1 MYGFSSSFGSKQ
13 YIIDCSTVA
22 IQQVQNKLSTT
33 QREEQQPGRIE
44 LEVGDVLQPP
54 LPYAENLFDVW
65 VDKGLID
72 ALFCGGDDNY
82 QELKQCYTLL
92 QEAHRVLKPNGLCLV
107 ISLAQ
112 DHTLKLLLHALGY
125 LKMTPSEHHHYSSSI
140 GQWSSPIE
148 IHEIKPLSNASSLRP
163 FAIVFRSGSPWLEN
177 TLSRGRDTTISI
189 HDATK
194 TVIELFDEHGMV
206 QESLDEQ
213 NFCWEA
219 VNNLVQ
225 SSQQRYLVKW
235 KQMCR
240 DSICNSSECSSN
252 PNDDNEF
259 NYMLATI
266 CIKPWDV
273 ETNLFDLKKRIRSN
287 EEYLRFNLKWKSE
300 EIKAIGF
307 GISLLQMSLI
317 IPRENLEDLCEYIA
331 TQEEDLVQSVD
342 VDWQS
347 TCRVFT
353 NAVGSLTGKQS
364 P

>member
-1 MYGFSSSFGSKQ
+1 VYGFSSFGSKQ
-13 YIIDCSTVA
+13 CIIDCSTVA
-22 IQQVQNKLSTT
+22 IQQVQDKLSTT
-33 QREEQQPGRIE
+33 KREEQQPGRIE

-54 LPYAENLFDVW
+54 LPYADNLFDVW

-72 ALFCGGDDNY
+72 ALFCGGDDYY
-82 QELKQCYTLL
+82 QELKQCSSLL

-125 LKMTPSEHHHYSSSI
+125 LEMTISEHHHYSSSI
-140 GQWSSPIE
+140 GQWSIPIE

-163 FAIVFRSGSPWLEN
+163 FALAFRRGSPWLES

-189 HDATK
+189 DDAK
-194 TVIELFDEHGMV
+194 KPVIVLFDEHGMV

-225 SSQQRYLVKW
+225 SSQLRYLAKW
-235 KQMCR
+235 KQMSR
-240 DSICNSSECSSN
+240 DNNICNSSECYSN
-252 PNDDNEF
+252 DNKI
-259 NYMLATI
+259 NYILATL

-273 ETNLFDLKKRIRSN
+273 ETNLFDLKKRIKSN

-307 GISLLQMSLI
+307 GISLLQITLI
-317 IPRENLEDLCEYIA
+317 IPRENLEDLCECIA

-353 NAVGSLTGKQS
+353 NAVGSLTEKQS
-364 P
+364 PYK